1 MNKTTDHFKRTI
13 QAYLDNRAAEDKLFA
28 ANYNKP
34 NKNIEDCV
42 TYILNW
48 VQKSGCNGF
57 TDGEI
62 YSQAVHYYDEDDIE
76 VGKPLQCQVVV
87 NHTVELTDEEKAEA
101 RQQAIR
107 QYQAEELR
115 KLQNRNKAKAS
126 QKQTHNKLNSHY
138 SEPMKPRNK
147 FEKAV
152 LAQSKK
158 LRPITKA
165 QMNWAF
171 RECIDHYAHR
181 LPKGRTTCMDCG
193 HSWIMDKQTKY
204 YTCPECGARLEVVT
218 SYVRKVQQKQYFT
231 VLTTCGEYQVL
242 RMYLLFVEMEKGC
255 KADPYV
261 LEIGQYWWNK
271 EGRTAVV
278 GKQRIWGRYLDLFS
292 LPLLWLSGRTT
303 SPTTTSPILRYTLN
317 SR

>member
-13 QAYLDNRAAEDKLFA
+13 QAYLDSRAAEDKLFA
-28 ANYNKP
+28 ASYNKP
-34 NKNIEDCV
+34 NKNIDDCA

-126 QKQTHNKLNSHY
+126 QKTN
-138 SEPMKPRNK
+138 
-147 FEKAV
+147 
-152 LAQSKK
+152 AQ
-158 LRPITKA
+158 
-165 QMNWAF
+165 QV
-171 RECIDHYAHR
+171 E
-181 LPKGRTTCMDCG
+181 
-193 HSWIMDKQTKY
+193 
-204 YTCPECGARLEVVT
+204 
-218 SYVRKVQQKQYFT
+218 
-231 VLTTCGEYQVL
+231 LT
-242 RMYLLFVEMEKGC
+242 LF
-255 KADPYV
+255 
-261 LEIGQYWWNK
+261 
-271 EGRTAVV
+271 
-278 GKQRIWGRYLDLFS
+278 
-292 LPLLWLSGRTT
+292 
-303 SPTTTSPILRYTLN
+303 
-317 SR
+317 